1 MDEPTPSEI
10 RALAAAA
17 AQLSR
22 DVDELHA
29 RLKASAGDP
38 ARRAGFRLDTIAGEL
53 RRAEAELGDTAADLA
68 RVRGA
73 RGPGLCFAEWGVCPD
88 HGNTLTST
96 GGTSVCRVDGR
107 SWGYDRL
114 GSPCGEPVTD
124 LVTDPEGASTAMCHG
139 HALAVPNQDG
149 WHVRTLPTDAP
160 ETDTE
165 RHDR

>member
-17 AQLSR
+17 GQLSR
-22 DVDELHA
+22 DVDAVHA
-29 RLKASAGDP
+29 RLKTAAADP
-38 ARRAGFRLDTIAGEL
+38 ARRAGFRLDEIAGEL

-68 RVRGA
+68 RVRSS
-73 RGPGLCFAEWGVCPD
+73 RGDPRLCQAEWGVCPE

-114 GSPCGEPVTD
+114 GSPCGEPVSD
-124 LVTDPEGASTAMCHG
+124 LVTDPEGGSTAMCHG
-139 HALAVPNQDG
+139 HVLAVPDQAG
-149 WHVRTLPTDAP
+149 WHVRALT
-160 ETDTE
+160 TDTTGD
-165 RHDR
+165 DR